1 MSLRKHKQGAGT
13 VIAFKRVQKRNFR
26 RPLEAKPHEWQHW
39 DAAAAVAGLN
49 WSEFTRRALNAATA
63 KLLGYQQVSEKP
75 GSKLAALARANLA
88 AKRAGRKG

>member
-39 DAAAAVAGLN
+39 DSAAAVAGLN
-49 WSEFTRRALNAATA
+49 WSEFTRRALNAAVA
-63 KLLGYQQVSEKP
+63 NLLGYEVSEKP
-75 GSKLAALARANLA
+75 GSKNGAAVRAKLP